1 MKIEGSKAEVSQVE
15 QFCSPFYTFSIPL
28 PEEDKCVCIILSK
41 KKAKS
46 RIVQISLARTQRK
59 IPQFLPGKEREAHG
73 SYMSKKQKLA
83 VHPDS

>member
-15 QFCSPFYTFSIPL
+15 QFCPPFYTFSIPL
-28 PEEDKCVCIILSK
+28 PEETSVYASFLA

-46 RIVQISLARTQRK
+46 RIVPISLARTQRK

-73 SYMSKKQKLA
+73 SYMSKNQKLA
-83 VHPDS
+83 VRPDS